1 MRGLLRVYIIKYQIV
16 ACSYWFSIRSCYTRT
31 SVDVLRV
38 SFVSSRLPSIVGE
51 HNISERREIV
61 YRSIEVPL
69 VIFFDAAILIQIKI
83 IIATEYHSSTKMIA
97 FAFLIKTNHFEKNLC
112 LSIFLNHSQFNR
124 NGHQE

>member
-83 IIATEYHSSTKMIA
+83 IIATEYHSSTK
-97 FAFLIKTNHFEKNLC
+97 IKTNHFEKNLC